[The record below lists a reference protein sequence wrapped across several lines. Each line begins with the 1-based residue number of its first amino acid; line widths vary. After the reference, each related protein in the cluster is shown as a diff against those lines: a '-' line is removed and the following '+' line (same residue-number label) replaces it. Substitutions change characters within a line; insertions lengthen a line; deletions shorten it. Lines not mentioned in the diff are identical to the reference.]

1 MAKNIQKESFEFN
14 RTERL
19 RRTIFL
25 EDSSEDELFEYN
37 NRMKTR
43 DIWNKPP
50 VTLMKPKTK
59 VKVAGRADSLPVS
72 INKPVK
78 IVKKRKT
85 TRTERVINDN
95 VANVKPK
102 QVEPTIIKNENKQLV
117 NQTTIKIKRQV

>member
-1 MAKNIQKESFEFN
+1 
-14 RTERL
+14 
-19 RRTIFL
+19 
-25 EDSSEDELFEYN
+25 
-37 NRMKTR
+37 
-43 DIWNKPP
+43 
-50 VTLMKPKTK
+50 MKPKTK